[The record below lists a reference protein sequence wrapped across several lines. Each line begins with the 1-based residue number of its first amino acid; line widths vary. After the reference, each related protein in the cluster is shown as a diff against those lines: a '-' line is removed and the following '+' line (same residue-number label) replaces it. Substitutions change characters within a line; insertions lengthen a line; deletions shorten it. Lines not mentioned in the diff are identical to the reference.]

1 MNDEY
6 IENGISSA
14 TDAMSKL
21 ESMSSIKEELVSST
35 KQINNKY
42 FVNRIQSNTTVD
54 SKGILDITTM
64 APSITIN
71 ANKYFVNNVSLMSK
85 EIMMGSNLSTSST
98 STKTN
103 SETVKSIS
111 SNTKPTN
118 ATSIARKIHSKV
130 NGSMSSGR
138 LASSHFQIAQKQL
151 ILSKN
156 MRTEPPPMLNHILD
170 SLSVSNSKHLHHD
183 HRFVYTL
190 FLLISNE

>member
-1 MNDEY
+1 MNDEN
-6 IENGISSA
+6 IENGILNAA
-14 TDAMSKL
+14 TGMSKL
-21 ESMSSIKEELVSST
+21 ESMSSIKEELVSPA
-35 KQINNKY
+35 KQLNNKY

-54 SKGILDITTM
+54 PIGILDVTTM
-64 APSITIN
+64 APSITIK

-85 EIMMGSNLSTSST
+85 EIMMGSNSSTSST

-103 SETVKSIS
+103 SETVKSIP

-118 ATSIARKIHSKV
+118 ATSIAKKTQNKV
-130 NGSMSSGR
+130 NGSISSGR

-156 MRTEPPPMLNHILD
+156 SRTEPPPMLNHILD

-183 HRFVYTL
+183 HRFVEC
-190 FLLISNE
+190 LLIQ